1 MRQENHEGE
10 KFMSSWANNAISAKA
25 KSIYGN
31 FIKPEEYEK
40 MAKFK
45 SLSDVVGF
53 LKKHENYRVILKDVK
68 ENSIHRG
75 NLEGLIKKNAFD
87 QIIRL
92 MKQVNTKDLDFY
104 ELDIVRQ
111 ENEIILSTIRTM
123 ISDKVE
129 ENKGKVPYFFDIH
142 TTINM
147 SLILKATNFQELLE
161 ALIKTPYYDLLKPYN
176 TRNKDNIRYLDI
188 EFILEDYYYDEAFRR
203 VEKHYKGSVLKDLKS
218 IFQTRI
224 ELSNIIKIYRLKKFY
239 QSDSATIKSI
249 LIKKH
254 TRISEQKI
262 DEIINLQN
270 PDAILKY
277 LSQSE
282 FSRFTSDKDYV
293 YVEYYAGHIRYD
305 LARKFM
311 YFSTNVPKIYL
322 AFVTLSN
329 FEVENLTNIIE
340 GIRYQVE
347 ENEIKQML
355 IY

>member
-1 MRQENHEGE
+1 
-10 KFMSSWANNAISAKA
+10 MSSWANNAISAKA

-40 MAKFK
+40 MAKFR
-45 SLSDVVGF
+45 SLSDFVGF
-53 LKKHENYRVILKDVK
+53 LKKHENYREILKDVQ
-68 ENSIHRG
+68 ESSIHRG
-75 NLEGLIKKNAFD
+75 NLEGLIQKNAFN

-92 MKQVNTKDLDFY
+92 IKQVNTKDLEFY

-111 ENEIILSTIRTM
+111 ENEVILSAIRAM
-123 ISDKVE
+123 ISEKFD

-142 TTINM
+142 TSID
-147 SLILKATNFQELLE
+147 LALVLKATNFSELIESLQ
-161 ALIKTPYYDLLKPYN
+161 KTPYYMILKPFD
-176 TRNKDNIRYLDI
+176 TRNKENIRYLDI
-188 EFILEDYYYDEAFRR
+188 EFALEDYYYDEAFRR

-239 QSDSATIKSI
+239 QADPATIKSI
-249 LIKKH
+249 LIKKN
-254 TRISEQKI
+254 TRINEKKI

-305 LARKFM
+305 LAKKFM

-322 AFVTLSN
+322 AFVTLSS

-340 GIRYQVE
+340 GIRYQIN

>member
-1 MRQENHEGE
+1 
-10 KFMSSWANNAISAKA
+10 MSSWANNTIITKA

-31 FIKPEEYEK
+31 FIKPDEYEK

-45 SLSDVVGF
+45 SLADLVGF
-53 LKKHENYRVILKDVK
+53 LKKHENYRVILKDVQ
-68 ENSIHRG
+68 EGSIHRG

-92 MKQVNTKDLDFY
+92 IKQVYTKDLEFY
-104 ELDIVRQ
+104 ELDIVHQ
-111 ENEIILSTIRTM
+111 ENEVILSSLRTM
-123 ISDKVE
+123 ISDEVE

-142 TTINM
+142 TTIEM
-147 SLILKATNFQELLE
+147 SLILKATNFHELLE
-161 ALIKTPYYDLLKPYN
+161 ALWNTPYYQILEPYD
-176 TRNKDNIRYLDI
+176 TRSNGNIRYLDI
-188 EFILEDYYYDEAFRR
+188 EFELEDYYYDEAFRR
-203 VEKHYKGSVLKDLKS
+203 IEKYYKGSVLKDLKS

-239 QSDSATIKSI
+239 QSDPATIKSV

-262 DEIINLQN
+262 DEIVNLQD

-277 LSQSE
+277 LAQSE
-282 FSRFTSDKDYV
+282 FSRFKSDKDYV
-293 YVEYYAGHIRYD
+293 YVEYYAGRIRYD
-305 LARKFM
+305 LAKKFM
-311 YFSTNVPKIYL
+311 YFSTDVSKIYL

-340 GIRYQVE
+340 GIRYQVD

>member
-1 MRQENHEGE
+1 
-10 KFMSSWANNAISAKA
+10 MSSWANNAVSAKA

-40 MAKFK
+40 LAKFR
-45 SLSDVVGF
+45 SLSDFVGF
-53 LKKHENYRVILKDVK
+53 LKKHENYREILKDVQ
-68 ENSIHRG
+68 ESSIHRG
-75 NLEGLIKKNAFD
+75 NLEGLIQKNAFN

-92 MKQVNTKDLDFY
+92 IKQVNTKDLEFY

-111 ENEIILSTIRTM
+111 ENEVILSAIRAM
-123 ISDKVE
+123 ISEKFD

-142 TTINM
+142 TSID
-147 SLILKATNFQELLE
+147 LALVLKATNFSELID
-161 ALIKTPYYDLLKPYN
+161 ALQKTPYYKILKPFD
-176 TRNKDNIRYLDI
+176 TRNVDNIRYLDI
-188 EFILEDYYYDEAFRR
+188 EFALEDYYFDEAFRR

-239 QSDSATIKSI
+239 QADPATIKSI
-249 LIKKH
+249 LIKKN
-254 TRISEQKI
+254 TRINEKKI

-305 LARKFM
+305 LAKKFM

-322 AFVTLSN
+322 AFVTLSS

-340 GIRYQVE
+340 GIRYQVD

>member
-1 MRQENHEGE
+1 
-10 KFMSSWANNAISAKA
+10 MSSWANNAIITKA

-40 MAKFK
+40 MAKFT
-45 SLSDVVGF
+45 SLADLVGF
-53 LKKHENYRVILKDVK
+53 LKKHENYKDILKDVQ
-68 ENSIHRG
+68 EGSIHRG
-75 NLEGLIKKNAFD
+75 NLEGLIKKNSFD

-92 MKQVNTKDLDFY
+92 IKQVYTKDLEFY
-104 ELDIVRQ
+104 ELDIVHQ
-111 ENEIILSTIRTM
+111 ENEVILSSIRTM
-123 ISDKVE
+123 ISHEVE

-142 TTINM
+142 TTIDM
-147 SLILKATNFQELLE
+147 ALIMKATNFHELLE
-161 ALIKTPYYDLLKPYN
+161 ALENTPYYKRLLPYD
-176 TRNKDNIRYLDI
+176 TRSNDNIRYLDI
-188 EFILEDYYYDEAFRR
+188 EFVLEDYYFDEAFRR
-203 VEKHYKGSVLKDLKS
+203 IEKYYKGSILRDLKS
-218 IFQTRI
+218 LFQTRI

-239 QSDSATIKSI
+239 QSDPVTIKSV

-254 TRISEQKI
+254 TRISEKKI
-262 DEIINLQN
+262 DEIISLQD

-282 FSRFTSDKDYV
+282 FSRFTSDQDYV
-293 YVEYYAGHIRYD
+293 YVEYYAGRIRYD
-305 LARKFM
+305 LAKKFM
-311 YFSTNVPKIYL
+311 YFSTDVSKIYL

-340 GIRYQVE
+340 GIRYQVD